1 MFNEIQSGFK
11 ASLHQIAVVSKNM
24 ANASTTGF
32 KRSEGQFEDVYGT
45 AFNGSAVDLGLGARV
60 AENKRS
66 HVQGSMVQTNGTLDL
81 AVNGRGMF
89 MLGPLPGS
97 TDLAYTRDGSFTLSK
112 DGDVLAF
119 DGRALLDVNQQPV
132 KIPMK
137 DSQGRILAG
146 LEVDYTGT
154 INVSYGAGSTTK
166 LAQISLAAFD
176 NPSALRSAGQG
187 QFFETSEAGLFS
199 NEGWQ
204 NRNAQFG
211 KIQSGFLEGSNSDI
225 TEELILLMRAQQA
238 FSAGSRMMQAETD
251 IVKKFLT

>member
-1 MFNEIQSGFK
+1 
-11 ASLHQIAVVSKNM
+11 
-24 ANASTTGF
+24 
-32 KRSEGQFEDVYGT
+32 
-45 AFNGSAVDLGLGARV
+45 
-60 AENKRS
+60 
-66 HVQGSMVQTNGTLDL
+66 
-81 AVNGRGMF
+81 

-112 DGDVLAF
+112 DGEVLAF

>member
-1 MFNEIQSGFK
+1 MFNEIRAGFK
-11 ASLHQIAVVSKNM
+11 ASLHQIDVVSNNM

-32 KRSEGQFEDVYGT
+32 KRSEAMFEDLYASSLT
-45 AFNGSAVDLGLGARV
+45 GSEVDRGIGARV
-60 AENKRS
+60 IENKRS
-66 HVQGSMVQTNGTLDL
+66 HTQGSMLQTNGTLDL

-97 TDLAYTRDGSFTLSK
+97 TDLAYTRDGSFSVTK
-112 DGDVLAF
+112 DGDVVSF
-119 DGRALLDVNQQPV
+119 DGRTLLDVNQQPI

-137 DSQGRILAG
+137 DSEGRILAG

-187 QFFETSEAGLFS
+187 QFFETSEAGMFS
-199 NEGWQ
+199 NVGWA
-204 NRNAQFG
+204 NRDAQFG
-211 KIQSGFLEGSNSDI
+211 RIQSGFLEGSNAEI
-225 TEELILLMRAQQA
+225 TDELVLLMRAQQA

-251 IVKKFLT
+251 MVKKFLT